1 MLIMP
6 LQSVQQMQ
14 ISTSAEESSV
24 EESDFWWLKDFI
36 AAGFFL
42 NLNSLKW
49 KFIANVVSLINVWA
63 AD

>member
-42 NLNSLKW
+42 NLNSLK
-49 KFIANVVSLINVWA
+49 
-63 AD
+63 